1 MGVDEDASG
10 ARQLAFGDQDS
21 ASSQYTRR
29 DPEQS
34 ILHQVIRENWQ
45 TFAESAEAAGKT
57 LPYYV
62 IKEFESFLT
71 CGVLAGGFVRLKCE
85 NCPHEVIAGF
95 SCKKRGFCP
104 RCSSKKMAEAGVFF
118 TDHVFP
124 RVPTRQWVLSVP
136 IPLRHWTAANPK
148 LMGSVLT
155 ITTRAITAY
164 YKKKAASRGEKNGM
178 TGAVTFIQRA
188 GSSVNLNPHY
198 HQLWM
203 EGVFVPNPKDIK
215 GRALYRW
222 VPSPTDAEISEVLST
237 IRKRV
242 MRLLIKR
249 GYLKDDGAPADELPV
264 MDQEPLLTEVM
275 GASITQKIA
284 TGERAGQRVRKVGSW
299 GHSDERPTREGP
311 LCASLGGFS
320 LHANVFIEQ
329 KKPEKFEKL
338 VRYMARGSVA
348 NSRIYRDDN
357 GDIGY
362 MLKTPWSDGSY
373 AVRFSPIEFIEKL
386 VALIPPPRVH
396 LTRLHGLL
404 APNHAWR
411 SRVVPPRVET
421 ISDGNKVVPPQRRL
435 SWHELLK
442 RIFKIDL
449 SICPL
454 CSGKV
459 RFIAAVMKRDVIVK
473 ILTHLGLPTALPE
486 WGPARSP
493 PALAFDF

>member
-1 MGVDEDASG
+1 MGVDETASG
-10 ARQLAFGDQDS
+10 ARQLEFGDQGG
-21 ASSQYTRR
+21 APSQYARR

-34 ILHQVIRENWQ
+34 ILHQVIRENWK
-45 TFAESAEAAGKT
+45 TFVTEAESAGKT

-62 IKEFESFLT
+62 VKEFESFLT
-71 CGVLAGGFVRLKCE
+71 CGVLASGFVRLKCE

-104 RCSSKKMAEAGVFF
+104 SCSGKRLATAGAFF

-124 RVPTRQWVLSVP
+124 RVPARQWVLSVP
-136 IPLRHWTAANPK
+136 IPLRHWTASNPK
-148 LMGSVLT
+148 LMGAVLT

-164 YKKKAASRGEKNGM
+164 YKKKAAARGEKNGM
-178 TGAVTFIQRA
+178 TGAVTFIQR
-188 GSSVNLNPHY
+188 GGNSLNLNPHY

-222 VPSPTDAEISEVLST
+222 VPSPTDNEITEVLAT

-242 MRLLIKR
+242 VGLLIKR
-249 GYLKDDGAPADELPV
+249 GYLNEEGAPSEESPI
-264 MDQEPLLTEVM
+264 MDQEPLLAEVM
-275 GASITQKIA
+275 GASIQQKIA
-284 TGERAGQRVRKVGSW
+284 TGERAGKPVRRVGSW
-299 GHSDERPTREGP
+299 GDSDEKPRMEGP

-320 LHANVFIEQ
+320 LHSNVFIEQ

-338 VRYMARGSVA
+338 VRYMARGPVA

-362 MLKTPWSDGSY
+362 MLKTPWSDGTFAIRLS
-373 AVRFSPIEFIEKL
+373 ALEFIEKL
-386 VALIPPPRVH
+386 VALIPPPRIH
-396 LTRLHGLL
+396 MTRLSGVL

-411 SRVVPPRVET
+411 SRVVPPRVE
-421 ISDGNKVVPPQRRL
+421 SESSGNKAVPAQRRL

-449 SICPL
+449 SICSL

-473 ILTHLGLPTALPE
+473 ILTHLNLPTALPQ

-493 PALAFDF
+493 PTLAFDF